1 MERKVHR
8 AQGDRTQDELK
19 VLYKEIDVLKQSL
32 NYEEQNFSS
41 LCKSNKQLIDEIS
54 TLERLVT
61 KVNVDMDHLKTQI
74 QELELENQMSI
85 SDLEKIKKRKEETLV
100 QHDIMKLEIKKLRET
115 VNVEADSVFG
125 LENMKYQLEMSMEE

>member
-1 MERKVHR
+1 MERKVHW

-74 QELELENQMSI
+74 QELELEN
-85 SDLEKIKKRKEETLV
+85 
-100 QHDIMKLEIKKLRET
+100 
-115 VNVEADSVFG
+115 
-125 LENMKYQLEMSMEE
+125 

>member
-1 MERKVHR
+1 MERKVHW
-8 AQGDRTQDELK
+8 AQGDWTQDELK

-74 QELELENQMSI
+74 QELELEN
-85 SDLEKIKKRKEETLV
+85 
-100 QHDIMKLEIKKLRET
+100 
-115 VNVEADSVFG
+115 
-125 LENMKYQLEMSMEE
+125 

>member
-1 MERKVHR
+1 MHR

-74 QELELENQMSI
+74 QELELEN
-85 SDLEKIKKRKEETLV
+85 
-100 QHDIMKLEIKKLRET
+100 
-115 VNVEADSVFG
+115 
-125 LENMKYQLEMSMEE
+125 